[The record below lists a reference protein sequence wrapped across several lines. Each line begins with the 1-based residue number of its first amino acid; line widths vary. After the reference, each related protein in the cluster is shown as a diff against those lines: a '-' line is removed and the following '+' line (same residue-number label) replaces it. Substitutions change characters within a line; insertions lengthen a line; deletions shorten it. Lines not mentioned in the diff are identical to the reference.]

1 MNTTL
6 RRNTA
11 HPPDTEDREV
21 FQIPRDDELRRLAL
35 TDRLSLR
42 IGLWLLQR
50 SQRPRRQRRTVH
62 IESAELLISEQR
74 RRAEHELGVLTAFA
88 LQRGIR

>member
-6 RRNTA
+6 RRNIT

-35 TDRLSLR
+35 TDRISLR

-50 SQRPRRQRRTVH
+50 SQRPRRERRAVH
-62 IESAELLISEQR
+62 IDSATLLIAEQR
-74 RRAEHELGVLTAFA
+74 RRAEDELNVLTVYA

>member
-21 FQIPRDDELRRLAL
+21 FQLPRDDELRRLAL

-62 IESAELLISEQR
+62 IELAELLISEQR

>member
-6 RRNTA
+6 RRNIT

-21 FQIPRDDELRRLAL
+21 VQIPRDDELRRLAL

-50 SQRPRRQRRTVH
+50 SQRPRRQRRAVH